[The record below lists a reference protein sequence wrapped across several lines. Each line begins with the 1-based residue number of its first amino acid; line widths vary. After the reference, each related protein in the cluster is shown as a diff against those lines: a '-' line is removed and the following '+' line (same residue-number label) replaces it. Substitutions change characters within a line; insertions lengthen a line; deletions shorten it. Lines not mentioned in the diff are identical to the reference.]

1 MIAFKN
7 DPVNKYQELEQQING
22 FGYQL
27 IRQKDYDTAIILFN
41 LNVELYPKSAN
52 VYDSLAEAHML
63 KGNKETAI
71 KLYKRSLELNPQNSN
86 AVRQIKKMQNHGKQ
100 E

>member
-1 MIAFKN
+1 MNAIYAYDPKKTLREIALEAYRAGDIKSFREKVIAFKN
-7 DPVNKYQELEQQING
+7 DPVIKYQELEQQING

-52 VYDSLAEAHML
+52 VYDSFGGSTYAQ
-63 KGNKETAI
+63 G
-71 KLYKRSLELNPQNSN
+71 Q
-86 AVRQIKKMQNHGKQ
+86 
-100 E
+100 